1 MSINLKDS
9 EMSAVGNTAGTN
21 HETTEILVTFAF

>member
-1 MSINLKDS
+1 MTINLKDS
-9 EMSAVGNTAGTN
+9 EATGVANVSTNT